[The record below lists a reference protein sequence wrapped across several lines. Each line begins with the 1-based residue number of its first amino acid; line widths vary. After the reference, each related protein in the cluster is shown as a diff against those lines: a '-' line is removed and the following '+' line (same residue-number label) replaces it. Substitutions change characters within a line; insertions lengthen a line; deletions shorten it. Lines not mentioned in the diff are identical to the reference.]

1 MFSIENEFD
10 HTLIT
15 IVDNDDREEDVQL
28 IMTDNNVYIRQFNDK
43 SGRYDVIALSPF
55 MFNEILQKLLFF
67 NYLLFA
73 ILCLFNN
80 RTNFY
85 YG

>member
-15 IVDNDDREEDVQL
+15 IVDNDEREEDVQL
-28 IMTDNNVYIRQFNDK
+28 IMTDNQVYIRQFNEK

-55 MFNEILQKLLFF
+55 MFNEILASMKYSEGVYVTESSLKQK
-67 NYLLFA
+67 
-73 ILCLFNN
+73 
-80 RTNFY
+80 RK
-85 YG
+85 

>member
-55 MFNEILQKLLFF
+55 MFNEILASMKYSEGVYVTESSLKQK
-67 NYLLFA
+67 
-73 ILCLFNN
+73 
-80 RTNFY
+80 RK
-85 YG
+85 

>member
-15 IVDNDDREEDVQL
+15 IVDNDEREEDVQL

-55 MFNEILQKLLFF
+55 MFNEILASMKYSEGVYVTESSLKQK
-67 NYLLFA
+67 
-73 ILCLFNN
+73 
-80 RTNFY
+80 RK
-85 YG
+85 